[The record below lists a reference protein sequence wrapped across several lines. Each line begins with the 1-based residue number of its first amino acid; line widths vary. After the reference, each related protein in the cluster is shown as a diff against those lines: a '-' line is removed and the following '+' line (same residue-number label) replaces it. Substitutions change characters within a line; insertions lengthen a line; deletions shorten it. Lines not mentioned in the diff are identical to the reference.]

1 MILEIR
7 LSNFFSIKDEIVLD
21 MRAGNTKSQQV
32 RELGDNVFT
41 YKNGNV
47 LKAIAI
53 YGANASGKSNIIKA
67 IRFCCSVI
75 LQSHLNNENVV
86 FLFTPFKFEGYHKK
100 PSTFEIRFVMNGVEY
115 DYSYSLQ
122 KTGILTESL
131 FYYPNN
137 RRAKV
142 FVRDEMISGEKKDKY
157 SFGYGIKRPL
167 DVAANT
173 SNKTLYISR
182 ASQMDREFGKE
193 VFRFFNDQFLLGYT
207 GLNAPNIES
216 LIADNKESLIT
227 ALQIADSDIVD
238 IKTKKR
244 TVPLK
249 SVNVSLPAAT
259 ATVNDVE
266 EEMIQVITNHK
277 AAPGIAFDLV
287 TEESAGTR
295 NLFLILLSLFDII
308 KKNKILLI
316 DEIEL
321 SLHIRIV
328 EFIIKFFYI
337 SKSAQL
343 IFTTHNTKLL
353 DLEKFRR
360 DQIYFVNKMSNGS
373 SDLYSLFDYKDFR
386 DTMDVEKAYLQGR
399 FDAIPFMDDSI
410 SNLKSLINGR

>member
-7 LSNFFSIKDEIVLD
+7 LSNFFSIKDEVVLD
-21 MRAGNTKSQQV
+21 MRAGNTKSQRVQ
-32 RELGDNVFT
+32 ELENNVFT
-41 YKNGNV
+41 YKDDKI

-67 IRFCCSVI
+67 IRFCCSLI

-86 FLFTPFKFEGYHKK
+86 FLFTPFKFEGYRDK
-100 PSTFEIRFVMNGVEY
+100 PSTFAIRFVINNVEY
-115 DYSYSLQ
+115 EYSYSLIR
-122 KTGILTESL
+122 TGIITESL
-131 FYYPNN
+131 FYYPND

-142 FVRDEMISGEKKDKY
+142 FMRDERISGKKKDKY
-157 SFGYGIKRPL
+157 TFGSGIKRPL

-173 SNKTLYISR
+173 SNKTLYLSR
-182 ASQMDREFGKE
+182 ASQMDRELGKE
-193 VFRFFNDQFLLGYT
+193 IFRFFYNQFLLGYT

-249 SVNVSLPAAT
+249 SVNVSLPTST
-259 ATVNDVE
+259 ATVNDVQE
-266 EEMIQVITNHK
+266 EVIQVITNHK
-277 AAPGIAFDLV
+277 AAPGIEFDLA
-287 TEESAGTR
+287 TEESSGTR

-308 KKNKILLI
+308 KNNKILLI

-321 SLHIRIV
+321 SLHVRIV
-328 EFIIKFFYI
+328 EFIVKLFYI

-353 DLEKFRR
+353 DLEKIRR
-360 DQIYFVNKMSNGS
+360 DQIYFVNKKSDGS

-399 FDAIPFMDDSI
+399 FDAVPFMDDSLA
-410 SNLKSLINGR
+410 NLKSLING

>member
-7 LSNFFSIKDEIVLD
+7 LSNFFSIKDEVVLD
-21 MRAGNTKSQQV
+21 MRAGNTKSQRVQ
-32 RELGDNVFT
+32 ELENNVFT
-41 YKNGNV
+41 YKDDKI

-67 IRFCCSVI
+67 IRFCCSLI

-86 FLFTPFKFEGYHKK
+86 FLFTPFKFEGYRDK
-100 PSTFEIRFVMNGVEY
+100 PSTFAIRFVINNVEY
-115 DYSYSLQ
+115 EYSYSLIR
-122 KTGILTESL
+122 TGIITESL
-131 FYYPNN
+131 FYYPND

-142 FVRDEMISGEKKDKY
+142 FMRDERISGEKKDKY
-157 SFGYGIKRPL
+157 TFGSGIKRPL

-173 SNKTLYISR
+173 SNKTLYLSR
-182 ASQMDREFGKE
+182 ASQMDRELGKE
-193 VFRFFNDQFLLGYT
+193 IFRFFYNQFLLGYT

-249 SVNVSLPAAT
+249 SVNVSLPTST
-259 ATVNDVE
+259 ATVNDVQE
-266 EEMIQVITNHK
+266 EVIQVITNHK
-277 AAPGIAFDLV
+277 AAPGIEFDLA
-287 TEESAGTR
+287 TEESSGTR

-308 KKNKILLI
+308 KNNKILLI

-321 SLHIRIV
+321 SLHVRIV
-328 EFIIKFFYI
+328 EFIVKLFYI

-353 DLEKFRR
+353 DLEKIRR
-360 DQIYFVNKMSNGS
+360 DQIYFVNKKSDGS

-399 FDAIPFMDDSI
+399 FDAVPFMDDSLA
-410 SNLKSLINGR
+410 NLKSLING